1 MSLAE
6 GTGTNDAAAASA
18 PQEDDIEAK
27 VQASVELAPPYQQPV
42 TQVVVVPNNVQQ
54 TVNAATYTTGNQRA
68 GNVTGIA
75 VAGSVMVN
83 NNLNYFRPRAEDTG
97 DYQENMKPWETDGQN
112 YSFACCTEK
121 IAHTTQYTKKQSVA
135 VQVDW
140 IHSVYHKTGSTR
152 LIVKRKAGSS
162 ALAQAKNN
170 PATKWAVLLCLCA
183 IVCFI
188 FGGIVAGNLG
198 DDDSDSDSYSNRTW
212 NSATGQYDYD
222 TDTDSEED
230 GSGGLGA
237 LFGGGAV
244 LLLTAIILFQCYS
257 KRRVMQT
264 NFDLV
269 TQSIPIASIFFV
281 ERTVE
286 QTEEADQCC
295 CEKPE
300 EKQVHHTDIS
310 IGYNRSNL
318 STKLNGSASTEDY
331 ITFSLDSNQA
341 YNLHQYINCIIDGS
355 HPQFNG
361 NVAIGAGSPQQD
373 FLPRTSTFTPA
384 V

>member
-152 LIVKRKAGSS
+152 LIIKRKAGSS
-162 ALAQAKNN
+162 ALAQAKKN
-170 PATKWAVLLCLCA
+170 PATKWA
-183 IVCFI
+183 ICF
-188 FGGIVAGNLG
+188 FLGGIGCIIPGAMILSSLDG
-198 DDDSDSDSYSNRTW
+198 DSDSDSYTPSNGYTTTR
-212 NSATGQYDYD
+212 DPD
-222 TDTDSEED
+222 ETD
-230 GSGGLGA
+230 GAVGA
-237 LFGGGAV
+237 LIGLFVGGAV
-244 LLLTAIILFQCYS
+244 SILISFVLFCCYN
-257 KRRVMQT
+257 KRKVMQT

-300 EKQVHHTDIS
+300 QKRAHHTDIS
-310 IGYNRSNL
+310 
-318 STKLNGSASTEDY
+318 
-331 ITFSLDSNQA
+331 
-341 YNLHQYINCIIDGS
+341 
-355 HPQFNG
+355 
-361 NVAIGAGSPQQD
+361 
-373 FLPRTSTFTPA
+373 
-384 V
+384 